1 MKKTAI
7 LLMFLTII
15 SKIMGFAREMTLSF
29 FYGAT
34 NVSDAYIISITIPS
48 VIFALVGAGISTG
61 FIPMFSSIERD
72 YGEKEAKR
80 YTNNLINIILV
91 LCTLIVSFVLV
102 FTAPV
107 VKLFAAGFEGET
119 LATAIRFT
127 RISIL
132 GIYFTG
138 VISVFSG
145 FLQIKN
151 NFAVPALIG
160 IPMNIIVILSLF
172 ISSKTDIIVLSIGT
186 VLASVSQLMF
196 LIPYIKRQGY
206 KYKFLIDL
214 KDKHII
220 NMARIAIP
228 VIIGVSVNQIN
239 VLVDRS
245 LASNVAV
252 GGISALNYANRLNGF
267 VQGLFVMS
275 ISTVMYPMI
284 SKMAAKEDMDGL
296 EKSIIEAINTISIL
310 VIPATVGA
318 MVFNVPIVK
327 LLFGRG
333 AFDPKALAMTSN
345 ALFFYAVGM
354 IGFGLREILSRGFYS
369 LKDSKTPMINGVIAV
384 STNIILNIILSR
396 FLGIGGLALATS
408 ISAILGSTLL
418 MISLRKKLN
427 GFSFGKIFFSW
438 IKILGAALVMGFVA
452 KLSFNWLYAPLGEN
466 LALILSIGVGGL
478 VYLAL
483 LPFLKLE
490 EVENMIEMAK
500 NKLKRQ

>member
-72 YGEKEAKR
+72 YGQKEAKR

-91 LCTLIVSFVLV
+91 LCTIIVSFVLL

-119 LATAIRFT
+119 LAMAIRFT

-186 VLASVSQLMF
+186 VLASVSQLIF

-438 IKILGAALVMGFVA
+438 IKILGAALVMGLVA
-452 KLSFNWLYAPLGEN
+452 KLAFNWLFSPLGEN
-466 LALILSIGVGGL
+466 LALLLSIGIGGL

>member
-15 SKIMGFAREMTLSF
+15 SKIMGFAREMTLSY

-61 FIPMFSSIERD
+61 FIPMFSSIEKD
-72 YGEKEAKR
+72 YGETEAKK

-91 LCTLIVSFVLV
+91 LCTIIVSFVLI
-102 FTAPV
+102 FTVPV

-119 LATAIRFT
+119 LALAVRFT
-127 RISIL
+127 KISIL

-145 FLQIKN
+145 FLQLKE
-151 NFAVPALIG
+151 NFAIPALIG
-160 IPMNIIVILSLF
+160 IPMNIIIIFSLF
-172 ISSKTDIIVLSIGT
+172 LGSKTDIIVLSIGT
-186 VLASVSQLMF
+186 VLASISQLIF
-196 LIPYIKRQGY
+196 LIPYIRRQGY
-206 KYKFLIDL
+206 RYKFIIDL

-284 SKMAAKEDMDGL
+284 SKMAAKKDMIGL

-310 VIPATVGA
+310 VIPATIGA
-318 MVFNVPIVK
+318 MVFNVQIVN

-333 AFDPKALAMTSN
+333 AFDPAALAMTSN
-345 ALFFYAVGM
+345 ALFFYAIGM

-369 LKDSKTPMINGVIAV
+369 LKDSKTPMINGAIAV
-384 STNIILNIILSR
+384 STNIVLNIILSR
-396 FLGIGGLALATS
+396 YLGIGGLALATS

-418 MISLRKKLN
+418 MLSLRKKLN

-438 IKILGAALVMGFVA
+438 TKILGASLAMGLVA
-452 KLSFNWLYAPLGEN
+452 KLAYNLIYKNLG
-466 LALILSIGVGGL
+466 ASISLIISIGVGGL
-478 VYLAL
+478 VYLAI

-490 EVENMIEMAK
+490 EVEHMIELIK
-500 NKLKRQ
+500 RKLRRK

>member
-15 SKIMGFAREMTLSF
+15 SKIIGFLREISLSY

-34 NVSDAYIISITIPS
+34 NVSDAYIISITIPT
-48 VIFALVGAGISTG
+48 VIFALIGAGISTG

-80 YTNNLINIILV
+80 YMNNLVNIIIL
-91 LCTLIVSFVLV
+91 LCTFIVVFVLF
-102 FTAPV
+102 FTEPV
-107 VKLFAAGFEGET
+107 VKLFASGFQGET
-119 LATAIRFT
+119 LALAIRFT
-127 RISIL
+127 KISII

-138 VISVFSG
+138 IIAVFSG
-145 FLQIKN
+145 FLQLKE
-151 NFAVPALIG
+151 NFAIPALIG
-160 IPMNIIVILSLF
+160 IPMNIIIIFSLF
-172 ISSKTDIIVLSIGT
+172 LSSKTDIIVLSIGT
-186 VLASVSQLMF
+186 VLATLSQLVF
-196 LIPYIKRQGY
+196 LIPSIRKKRY
-206 KYKFLIDL
+206 RYKFILDF
-214 KDKHII
+214 KNKHII

-245 LASNVAV
+245 LASGISV
-252 GGISALNYANRLNGF
+252 GGISALTYANRLNGF
-267 VQGLFVMS
+267 VQGLFVVS

-284 SKMAAKEDMDGL
+284 SKMAAKKDMDGL
-296 EKSIIEAINTISIL
+296 ESSIIEAINSISIL

-318 MVFNVPIVK
+318 MVFSKPIVK

-333 AFDPKALAMTSN
+333 AFDPIALAMTSN

-354 IGFGLREILSRGFYS
+354 IGFGLREVLSRGFYA

-384 STNIILNIILSR
+384 STNIVLNIILSR

-418 MISLRKKLN
+418 IISLRKKLN
-427 GFSFGKIFFSW
+427 HFSFRKIFKSW
-438 IKILGAALVMGFVA
+438 IKIFLASLIMGVVA
-452 KLSFNWLYAPLGEN
+452 YFSYNFLLKIFSES
-466 LALILSIGVGGL
+466 LALLASIGVAGV
-478 VYLAL
+478 VYLGI
-483 LPFLKLE
+483 LPFLRLE
-490 EVENMIEMAK
+490 EVENMIDIVK
-500 NKLKRQ
+500 KKLGK

>member
-186 VLASVSQLMF
+186 VLASVSQLIF

-284 SKMAAKEDMDGL
+284 SKMAAKEDMEGL

-438 IKILGAALVMGFVA
+438 IKILGAALVMGLVA
-452 KLSFNWLYAPLGEN
+452 KLAFNWLYTALGEN
-466 LALILSIGVGGL
+466 LALLLSIGVGGL

>member
-15 SKIMGFAREMTLSF
+15 SKIMGFVREISLSY

-48 VIFALVGAGISTG
+48 VIFALIGAGISTG
-61 FIPMFSSIERD
+61 FIPMFSSIEGD

-80 YTNNLINIILV
+80 YTNNLINIIII
-91 LCTLIVSFVLV
+91 LCTFIVVFVLI
-102 FTAPV
+102 FTEPV
-107 VKLFAAGFEGET
+107 VKLFASGFTGET
-119 LATAIRFT
+119 LALAIRFT
-127 RISIL
+127 KISIL

-138 VISVFSG
+138 VIAVFSG
-145 FLQIKN
+145 FLQIKG
-151 NFAVPALIG
+151 NFAVPALLG
-160 IPMNIIVILSLF
+160 IPMNIIVIFSLF
-172 ISSKTDIIVLSIGT
+172 LSTKTDMIVLSIGT
-186 VLASVSQLMF
+186 VLATFTQLMF
-196 LIPYIKRQGY
+196 LIPFIKKKGY
-206 KYKFLIDL
+206 RYKFIIDF

-220 NMARIAIP
+220 NMARITIP

-267 VQGLFVMS
+267 VQGIFVIS

-284 SKMAAKEDMDGL
+284 SKMAAKKDMKGL
-296 EKSIIEAINTISIL
+296 ELSIIEAINSISIL
-310 VIPATVGA
+310 VIPATIGA
-318 MVFNVPIVK
+318 MVFSKQIVS

-333 AFDPKALAMTSN
+333 AFDPGALNMTSN
-345 ALFFYAVGM
+345 ALFFYAIGM
-354 IGFGLREILSRGFYS
+354 IGFGLREVLSRGFYS

-384 STNIILNIILSR
+384 STNIVLNIILSK

-408 ISAILGSTLL
+408 ISAILSSTLL
-418 MISLRKKLN
+418 TLALRRKLN
-427 GFSFGKIFFSW
+427 GFSFRKIFQSW
-438 IKILGAALVMGFVA
+438 VKIFLASLAMGAVAYLANSFLISLV
-452 KLSFNWLYAPLGEN
+452 SEN
-466 LALILSIGVGGL
+466 IALILSIGVGGL
-478 VYLAL
+478 VYLAM

-490 EVENMIEMAK
+490 EVENIVAMVKAK
-500 NKLKRQ
+500 IGKK

>member
-15 SKIMGFAREMTLSF
+15 SKIMGFVREISLSY

-48 VIFALVGAGISTG
+48 VIFALIGAGISTG
-61 FIPMFSSIERD
+61 FIPMFSSIEGD

-80 YTNNLINIILV
+80 YTNNLINIIII
-91 LCTLIVSFVLV
+91 LCTFIVVFVLI
-102 FTAPV
+102 FTEPV
-107 VKLFAAGFEGET
+107 VKLFASGFTGET
-119 LATAIRFT
+119 LALAIRFT
-127 RISIL
+127 KISIL

-138 VISVFSG
+138 VIAVFSG
-145 FLQIKN
+145 FLQIKG
-151 NFAVPALIG
+151 NFAVPALLG
-160 IPMNIIVILSLF
+160 IPMNIIVIFSLF
-172 ISSKTDIIVLSIGT
+172 LSTKTDMIVLSIGT
-186 VLASVSQLMF
+186 VLATFTQLIF
-196 LIPYIKRQGY
+196 LIPFIKKKGY
-206 KYKFLIDL
+206 RYKFIIDF

-220 NMARIAIP
+220 NMARITIP

-267 VQGLFVMS
+267 VQGIFVIS

-284 SKMAAKEDMDGL
+284 SKMAAKKDMKGL
-296 EKSIIEAINTISIL
+296 ELSIIEAINSISIL
-310 VIPATVGA
+310 VIPATIGA
-318 MVFNVPIVK
+318 MVFSKQIVS

-333 AFDPKALAMTSN
+333 AFDPGALNMTSN
-345 ALFFYAVGM
+345 ALFFYAIGM
-354 IGFGLREILSRGFYS
+354 IGFGLREVLSRGFYS

-384 STNIILNIILSR
+384 STNIVLNIILSK

-408 ISAILGSTLL
+408 ISAILSSTLL
-418 MISLRKKLN
+418 TLALRRKLN
-427 GFSFGKIFFSW
+427 GFSFRKIFQSW
-438 IKILGAALVMGFVA
+438 VKIFLASLAMGAVAYLANSFLISLV
-452 KLSFNWLYAPLGEN
+452 SEN
-466 LALILSIGVGGL
+466 IALILSIGVGGL
-478 VYLAL
+478 VYLAM

-490 EVENMIEMAK
+490 EVENIVAMVKAK
-500 NKLKRQ
+500 IGKK

>member
-7 LLMFLTII
+7 LLMILTIL
-15 SKIMGFAREMTLSF
+15 SKIMGFLREISLSY

-34 NVSDAYIISITIPS
+34 NISDAYIISITIPS

-61 FIPMFSSIERD
+61 FIPMFSSIEGD
-72 YGEKEAKR
+72 YGEKEAKK
-80 YTNNLINIILV
+80 YTNNLINIIIILS
-91 LCTLIVSFVLV
+91 TIVVAFVLI
-102 FTAPV
+102 FTEPV
-107 VKLFAAGFEGET
+107 VKLFASGFTGET
-119 LATAIRFT
+119 LALAIRFT
-127 RISIL
+127 KISIL

-138 VISVFSG
+138 IISVFSG
-145 FLQIKN
+145 FLQIKG
-151 NFAVPALIG
+151 NFAIPALIG
-160 IPMNIIVILSLF
+160 IPMNIIVIASLF

-186 VLASVSQLMF
+186 VLATVSQLLF
-196 LIPYIKRQGY
+196 LMPALKKKGY
-206 KYKFLIDL
+206 RYKFILDF
-214 KDKHII
+214 KDKHIK
-220 NMARIAIP
+220 NMAKIAIP

-252 GGISALNYANRLNGF
+252 GGISALTYANRLNGF

-284 SKMAAKEDMDGL
+284 SKMAAKGDMKGL
-296 EKSIIEAINTISIL
+296 KESIIEAINTISIL

-318 MVFNVPIVK
+318 MVFNREIVK

-333 AFDPKALAMTSN
+333 AFDPAALSMTSN
-345 ALFFYAVGM
+345 ALFFYAIGM
-354 IGFGLREILSRGFYS
+354 IGFGLREVLSRGFYS

-384 STNIILNIILSR
+384 STNIVLNIILSR

-418 MISLRKKLN
+418 ILSLRKKLN
-427 GFSFGKIFFSW
+427 GFSFTKIFRSW
-438 IKILGAALVMGFVA
+438 VKILSAAIAMGAVA
-452 KLSFNWLYAPLGEN
+452 CFTNKLLLPKLGEN
-466 LALILSIGVGGL
+466 IALILSIGVGGI
-478 VYLAL
+478 VYLAM

-490 EVENMIEMAK
+490 EVDNIIGMVK
-500 NKLKRQ
+500 GKLGKR

>member
-15 SKIMGFAREMTLSF
+15 SKIMGFVREISLSY

-48 VIFALVGAGISTG
+48 VIFALIGAGISTG
-61 FIPMFSSIERD
+61 FIPMFSSIEGD

-80 YTNNLINIILV
+80 YTNNLINIIII
-91 LCTLIVSFVLV
+91 LCTFIVVFVLI
-102 FTAPV
+102 FTEPV
-107 VKLFAAGFEGET
+107 VKLFASGFTGET
-119 LATAIRFT
+119 LALAIRFT
-127 RISIL
+127 KISIL

-138 VISVFSG
+138 VIAVFSG
-145 FLQIKN
+145 FLQIKG
-151 NFAVPALIG
+151 NFAVPALLG
-160 IPMNIIVILSLF
+160 IPMNIIVIFSLF
-172 ISSKTDIIVLSIGT
+172 LSTKTDMIVLSIGT
-186 VLASVSQLMF
+186 VLATFTQLIF
-196 LIPYIKRQGY
+196 LIPFIKKKGY
-206 KYKFLIDL
+206 RYKFIIDF

-220 NMARIAIP
+220 NMARITIP

-267 VQGLFVMS
+267 VQGIFVIS

-284 SKMAAKEDMDGL
+284 SKMAAKKDMKGL
-296 EKSIIEAINTISIL
+296 ELSIIEAINSISIL
-310 VIPATVGA
+310 VIPATIGA
-318 MVFNVPIVK
+318 MVFSKQIVS

-333 AFDPKALAMTSN
+333 AFDPGALNMTSN
-345 ALFFYAVGM
+345 ALFFYAIGM
-354 IGFGLREILSRGFYS
+354 IGFGLREVLSRGFYS

-384 STNIILNIILSR
+384 STNIVLNIILSK

-408 ISAILGSTLL
+408 ISAILSSTLL
-418 MISLRKKLN
+418 TLALRRKLN
-427 GFSFGKIFFSW
+427 GFSFRKIFQSW
-438 IKILGAALVMGFVA
+438 VKIFLASLAMGAVAYLANRFLISLV
-452 KLSFNWLYAPLGEN
+452 SEN
-466 LALILSIGVGGL
+466 IALILSIGVGGL
-478 VYLAL
+478 VYLAM

-490 EVENMIEMAK
+490 EVENIVAMVKAK
-500 NKLKRQ
+500 IGKK

>member
-1 MKKTAI
+1 MKKTAV
-7 LLMFLTII
+7 LLMVLTIL
-15 SKIMGFAREMTLSF
+15 SKIMGFAREVILSY

-72 YGEKEAKR
+72 YGEDEAKK

-91 LCTLIVSFVLV
+91 LCTIIVVFVL
-102 FTAPV
+102 FFATTV

-119 LATAIRFT
+119 LALAVRFT
-127 RISIL
+127 KISIL

-145 FLQIKN
+145 FLQLKDK
-151 NFAVPALIG
+151 FAIPALIG
-160 IPMNIIVILSLF
+160 IPMNIIVILSLV
-172 ISSKTDIIVLSIGT
+172 ISSKTDILVLSIGT
-186 VLASVSQLMF
+186 VLATVSQFIF
-196 LIPYIKRQGY
+196 LLPHIKKAGY
-206 KYKFLIDL
+206 KYKFIIDL

-252 GGISALNYANRLNGF
+252 GGISALTYANRLNSF
-267 VQGLFVMS
+267 VQGIFVIS

-284 SKMAAKEDMDGL
+284 SKMAAKKDMDGL
-296 EKSIIEAINTISIL
+296 EKSIIEAINSISIL
-310 VIPATVGA
+310 VLPATIGA
-318 MVFNVPIVK
+318 MIFSGPIVK

-333 AFDPKALAMTSN
+333 AFDPAALKMTSS

-354 IGFGLREILSRGFYS
+354 IGFGLREVLSRGFYA
-369 LKDSKTPMINGVIAV
+369 LKDSRTPMINGVIAV
-384 STNIILNIILSR
+384 SINIVLNIILSR
-396 FLGIGGLALATS
+396 YLGIGGLSLATS
-408 ISAILGSTLL
+408 ISAIIGSSLL
-418 MISLRKKLN
+418 IISLRKKLQ
-427 GFSFGKIFFSW
+427 GFSFTKILISW
-438 IKILGAALVMGFVA
+438 IKILAASLAMGLIA
-452 KLSFNWLYAPLGEN
+452 KLSYGVLLKSLGES
-466 LALILSIGVGGL
+466 LALILSIAIGGL
-478 VYLAL
+478 VYLAI

-490 EVENMIEMAK
+490 EVENIIEIAK
-500 NKLKRQ
+500 KKLRR